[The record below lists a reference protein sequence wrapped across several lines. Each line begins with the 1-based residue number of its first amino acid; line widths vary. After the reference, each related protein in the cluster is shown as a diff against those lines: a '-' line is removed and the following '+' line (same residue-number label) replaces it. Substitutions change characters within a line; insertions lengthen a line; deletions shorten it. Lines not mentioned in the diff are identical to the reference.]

1 MAIIT
6 EISVQKKNKNRSNI
20 YLDNEFYCGLENIT
34 VVQFRLTVGAEISK
48 DTLEN
53 AQFESEKEQALTKSI
68 AYISRAQKSKRQ
80 IKDYLTNKGY
90 LEKIVNFCVDKLIEY
105 GYIDDLEYCKSFIR
119 AHKNSKGKKAI
130 ERDLKLK
137 GIDFNLV
144 EKALDEELT
153 SQNDAVITIAERYM
167 RNKEK
172 TKENFAKLYRHILS
186 KGFDY
191 EQASLAVAHFK
202 GEEF

>member
-1 MAIIT
+1 MWLADAEASYAIHHCERHSDEQKEHYQNAVKYYEIAEKMKEVT
-6 EISVQKKNKNRSNI
+6 EEMFGNMGIQIVTLTVENISVP
-20 YLDNEFYCGLENIT
+20 EE
-34 VVQFRLTVGAEISK
+34 
-48 DTLEN
+48 
-53 AQFESEKEQALTKSI
+53 
-68 AYISRAQKSKRQ
+68 
-80 IKDYLTNKGY
+80 
-90 LEKIVNFCVDKLIEY
+90 
-105 GYIDDLEYCKSFIR
+105 
-119 AHKNSKGKKAI
+119 
-130 ERDLKLK
+130 
-137 GIDFNLV
+137 V

-202 GEEF
+202 GDEF

>member
-34 VVQFRLTVGAEISK
+34 VVQFRLTVGTEISK

-53 AQFESEKEQALTKSI
+53 AQFESEKEQALTK
-68 AYISRAQKSKRQ
+68 AVGYISRAQKSKRQ
-80 IKDYLTNKGY
+80 IKDYLINKGY
-90 LEKIVNFCVDKLIEY
+90 LEKVVNYSIDKLIEY

-144 EKALDEELT
+144 EKALDEELN

-167 RNKEK
+167 RNREK
-172 TKENFAKLYRHILS
+172 NKENFAKLYRYILS

-202 GEEF
+202 GDEF

>member
-34 VVQFRLTVGAEISK
+34 VVQFRLTVGGQISK
-48 DTLEN
+48 ETLEN
-53 AQFESEKEQALTKSI
+53 AQFESEKEQSLSKALG
-68 AYISRAQKSKRQ
+68 YISRGQKTKKQ
-80 IKDYLTNKGY
+80 IKDYLINKGY
-90 LEKIVNFCVDKLIEY
+90 LDKVVSYCVEKLCDY

-119 AHKNSKGKKAI
+119 AHQNFKGKKAI

-144 EKALDEELT
+144 EKAIDEELS
-153 SQNDAVITIAERYM
+153 SQNSAVITIAERYM

-191 EQASLAVAHFK
+191 EQASFAVNHIK
-202 GEEF
+202 GDEF

>member
-48 DTLEN
+48 ETLEN
-53 AQFESEKEQALTKSI
+53 AQFESEKEQALTK
-68 AYISRAQKSKRQ
+68 AVGYISRAQKSKRQ
-80 IKDYLTNKGY
+80 IKDYLINKGY
-90 LEKIVNFCVDKLIEY
+90 LEKVVEYCVNKLIEY